1 MTLFIIRRAV
11 AIVPILWGISLI
23 IFVLMSIVPGD
34 PIAGLIDP
42 RQGTFDPRAAE
53 ELRRQWGLDRPKHEQ
68 YLLFL
73 GNAMRGDLGRSLHQ
87 RSPVIDLVAERFP
100 ATARLA
106 AAAMLYATVV
116 GVTMGVIAAIKRN
129 SWIDTACMI
138 VALAGVSMPV
148 FWLGLMLMLVFG
160 VILHVLPV
168 SGMGQ
173 GELRYLILPALT
185 LGSVVTGIIARVTR
199 SAMLNVIQQDY
210 VLTARSKGLSERVV
224 MSRHAFKN
232 ALIPVVTIVG
242 LQTGSLLAG
251 AVITETVFNWPGVG
265 RLLVSSIFQRDL
277 PVVQGVVLSL
287 ALMFAFVNLIVDLIY
302 GFIDPRIR
310 YA

>member
-1 MTLFIIRRAV
+1 VTLFIIRRAV

-23 IFVLMSIVPGD
+23 IFVLMSVVPGD

-42 RQGTFDPRAAE
+42 RQGTFDPKAAE

-87 RSPVIDLVAERFP
+87 RSPVVDLVAERFP

-106 AAAMLYATVV
+106 VAAMLYATAV

-129 SWIDTACMI
+129 TWIDTACMI

-148 FWLGLMLMLVFG
+148 FWLGLMLMLIFG

-287 ALMFAFVNLIVDLIY
+287 AVMFAFVNLIVDLIY

>member
-1 MTLFIIRRAV
+1 
-11 AIVPILWGISLI
+11 
-23 IFVLMSIVPGD
+23 
-34 PIAGLIDP
+34 
-42 RQGTFDPRAAE
+42 
-53 ELRRQWGLDRPKHEQ
+53 
-68 YLLFL
+68 
-73 GNAMRGDLGRSLHQ
+73 
-87 RSPVIDLVAERFP
+87 
-100 ATARLA
+100 
-106 AAAMLYATVV
+106 
-116 GVTMGVIAAIKRN
+116 
-129 SWIDTACMI
+129 
-138 VALAGVSMPV
+138 MPV
-148 FWLGLMLMLVFG
+148 FWLGLMLMLIFG
-160 VILHVLPV
+160 VILHVRPV

-287 ALMFAFVNLIVDLIY
+287 AVMFAFVNLIVDLIY

>member
-1 MTLFIIRRAV
+1 MLTFLIRRLI
-11 AIVPILWGISLI
+11 AIVPILFGISLI
-23 IFVLMSIVPGD
+23 IFILMSIVPGD

-42 RQGTFDPRAAE
+42 RQGSFDPKAAE
-53 ELRRQWGLDRPKHEQ
+53 ELRKQWGLDRPKHEQ

-73 GNAMRGDLGRSLHQ
+73 GNALQGDLGRSLHQ
-87 RSPVIDLVAERFP
+87 HSPVINLVAERFP
-100 ATARLA
+100 ATGRLA
-106 AAAMLYATVV
+106 LAAMLYATLV
-116 GVTMGVIAAIKRN
+116 GVGMGILAAVKRN
-129 SWIDTACMI
+129 TWLDTGCMM
-138 VALAGVSMPV
+138 VALVGVSMPV
-148 FWLGLMLMLVFG
+148 FWLGLMLMLLFG

-173 GELRYLILPALT
+173 GELKYLILPAVT

-199 SAMLNVIQQDY
+199 SAMLNVINQDY
-210 VLTARSKGLSERVV
+210 ILTARAKGLDERGVIW
-224 MSRHAFKN
+224 RHAIKN

-242 LQTGSLLAG
+242 VQTGGLLAG

-265 RLLVSSIFQRDL
+265 RLLVTSIFQRDL

-287 ALMFAFVNLIVDLIY
+287 ALMFALVNLVVDLVY
-302 GFIDPRIR
+302 GYIDPRIR

>member
-23 IFVLMSIVPGD
+23 IFVLMSNVPGD

>member
-1 MTLFIIRRAV
+1 MLAFVIRRLV
-11 AIVPILWGISLI
+11 TVVPILWGISLI
-23 IFVLMSIVPGD
+23 IFVLMSVVPGD

-42 RQGTFDPRAAE
+42 RQGTFDPKAAE
-53 ELRRQWGLDRPKHEQ
+53 ELRQQWGLDRPKHEQ

-73 GNAMRGDLGRSLHQ
+73 GNAIRGDLGRSLHQ
-87 RSPVIDLVAERFP
+87 RSPVTSLVAERLP

-106 AAAMLYATVV
+106 IAAMLYATVV
-116 GVTMGVIAAIKRN
+116 GVAMGILAAVKRNTWADTASMVIALMGV
-129 SWIDTACMI
+129 S
-138 VALAGVSMPV
+138 LPV

-168 SGMGQ
+168 SGMG
-173 GELRYLILPALT
+173 GGDLRYLILPALT
-185 LGSVVTGIIARVTR
+185 LGSVVTGVIARVTR

-210 VLTARSKGLSERVV
+210 ILTARSKGLADRTVIY
-224 MSRHAFKN
+224 RHALKN

-242 LQTGSLLAG
+242 VQTDGLLAG
-251 AVITETVFNWPGVG
+251 AVITETVFNWPGLG
-265 RLLVSSIFQRDL
+265 RLLVQSIFQRDL
-277 PVVQGVVLSL
+277 PVVQGVVLFL
-287 ALMFAFVNLIVDLIY
+287 ALMFATVNLIVDLIY